1 MKNILKE
8 ILSTSLYILTVLI
21 ITYLIVKF
29 VGVRTEVIGPS
40 MQPTLYNGDNL
51 IVEKVSY
58 YFHEPERFDVIVF
71 PFKYAEKTHY
81 IKRIIGLP
89 GERVTIDEDGNI
101 YDILVGTFLVVG
113 NGEED
118 FCSLSP
124 DAMKRCKE
132 RFKYPERFMRFG
144 GEIIALPIRPERG
157 RPQKT
162 EPER

>member
-1 MKNILKE
+1 MLALVVEPMKPPHEKE
-8 ILSTSLYILTVLI
+8 IDPGLESLQHEVDGYIEALDL
-21 ITYLIVKF
+21 
-29 VGVRTEVIGPS
+29 
-40 MQPTLYNGDNL
+40 
-51 IVEKVSY
+51 
-58 YFHEPERFDVIVF
+58 
-71 PFKYAEKTHY
+71 
-81 IKRIIGLP
+81 
-89 GERVTIDEDGNI
+89 DEDACIICNEEGKINGMELNRAI
-101 YDILVGTFLVVG
+101 RDEAGGIMDIIAGTFLVVG